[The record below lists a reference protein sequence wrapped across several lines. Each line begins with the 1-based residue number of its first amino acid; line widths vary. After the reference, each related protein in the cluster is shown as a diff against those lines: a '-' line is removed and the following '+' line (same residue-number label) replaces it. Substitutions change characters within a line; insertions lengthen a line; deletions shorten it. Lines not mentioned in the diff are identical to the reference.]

1 MQDNTVS
8 SNAPAV
14 PQMPSQAADAP
25 LQLRQAREMAGLH
38 VAMLASMLKVPVK
51 KLEALEA
58 GRFDQLPDL
67 VFARALAQS
76 VCRQLKIDPGPI
88 LAALPQAPETWRDT
102 SARDLSAPFVPA
114 RESGKSS
121 GTGEKQ
127 QLSTPFVLAVL
138 LLVAAGVLWWALP
151 TRLGT
156 PLAGSEALVTETIM
170 PPASAPQDGT
180 LPVPAVAP
188 LEASPSEGAPGAPA
202 TPDAPPDSASTG
214 PGEPAVSAGS
224 AGSAV
229 ADAAVTASP
238 ATASPAPTAP
248 APSAAPAP
256 TGNETLRLRVAETTW
271 VEVLGQ
277 GARVVVQR
285 NLQPG
290 ESIALSQAAPLSVVV
305 GRADAAEV
313 WVRGQRF
320 VLEPYTRNNVA
331 RFEVR

>member
-14 PQMPSQAADAP
+14 PDTPRPSADAP

-67 VFARALAQS
+67 IFARALAQS
-76 VCRQLKIDPGPI
+76 VCRQLKIDPAPI

-114 RESGKSS
+114 RESVTPAGK
-121 GTGEKQ
+121 GEKRH
-127 QLSTPFVLAVL
+127 LSAPFALAFL

-151 TRLGT
+151 TRLGA
-156 PLAGSEALVTETIM
+156 PLAQSEALVTETIM
-170 PPASAPQDGT
+170 PPASTPQDGT

-188 LEASPSEGAPGAPA
+188 VEVSPSEGAPGTPPDAASALPEVPPAPA
-202 TPDAPPDSASTG
+202 A
-214 PGEPAVSAGS
+214 
-224 AGSAV
+224 
-229 ADAAVTASP
+229 ADATAIASP
-238 ATASPAPTAP
+238 ATAAAVPTP
-248 APSAAPAP
+248 PVPSVPSVP
-256 TGNETLRLRVAETTW
+256 TGVETLRLNVTETTW
-271 VEVLGQ
+271 VEVLGE
-277 GARVVVQR
+277 GSRVVVQR

-290 ESIALSQAAPLSVVV
+290 ESIALSQSAPLSVVV

-320 VLEPYTRNNVA
+320 VLEPHTRNNVA